1 MRKEKMKVARAP
13 RILARLSARGF
24 ALTLAIHGW
33 VKLMIQTLSAGG
45 GFATVGLDL

>member
-24 ALTLAIHGW
+24 ALTLAIHD
-33 VKLMIQTLSAGG
+33 QTHPDGY
-45 GFATVGLDL
+45 GLV